1 MIQHKFEE
9 DNSAGKRGE
18 SLFRDFLEKTG
29 KKCRD
34 VSDDPNYQR
43 EDIDFIVEGKS
54 GSGLS
59 FEVKNDSKIAYTGN
73 IFYESISNVDYGTI
87 GCFEKTK
94 ADFIV
99 ICSEPENRFYIIRS
113 ETLRNFVRNNRESL
127 RYIPRVEGSNS
138 AGYLVPKSRVSEHIK
153 IVDFIK

>member
-18 SLFRDFLEKTG
+18 KLFKEFLEKSG
-29 KKCRD
+29 KSCQD
-34 VSDDPNYQR
+34 VSDDPKYQKD
-43 EDIDFIVEGKS
+43 DIDFIVKGKR
-54 GSGLS
+54 GKDIS

-73 IFYESISNVDYGTI
+73 IFYESVSNVDYGTI

-99 ICSEPENRFYIIRS
+99 ICSEQESKFYLI
-113 ETLRNFVRNNRESL
+113 EANALREFVSKNKNSL
-127 RYIPRVEGSNS
+127 RYISRVEGSNS
-138 AGYLVPKSRVSEHIK
+138 AGYLVPKRMVQNLLKE
-153 IVDFIK
+153 VVYE